1 MLIAGVQILHLDI
14 CLSPCIFVSVIK
26 NECAVTLYVL
36 RNESQFLIDTNSAVS
51 EATRHDEISWV
62 EIYLDFNL
70 DKESIIK
77 PNARNQHRK
86 LDHMQSVS
94 LSQP

>member
-1 MLIAGVQILHLDI
+1 MLIASVQILHLDI

-36 RNESQFLIDTNSAVS
+36 RNESQFLFDANSAVS
-51 EATRHDEISWV
+51 EDTTKLV
-62 EIYLDFNL
+62 GYLDFNL

-77 PNARNQHRK
+77 SNARN
-86 LDHMQSVS
+86 
-94 LSQP
+94 

>member
-26 NECAVTLYVL
+26 NKCAVTLYVL
-36 RNESQFLIDTNSAVS
+36 RNESQFQIDANSAVS

-62 EIYLDFNL
+62 DRDRYILI
-70 DKESIIK
+70 SILT
-77 PNARNQHRK
+77 RNQ
-86 LDHMQSVS
+86 L
-94 LSQP
+94 